1 MRHSSF
7 PFVADSQGDIPS
19 IPSSDEGYDGPMDHK
34 AEVQKLINACEAV
47 IKCASENDGLSQ
59 ADCET
64 VLFYARTLLLEVK
77 PQCVENHSRDKKLNA
92 DKP

>member
-1 MRHSSF
+1 MGQPHAR
-7 PFVADSQGDIPS
+7 PPRTRGDARRRN
-19 IPSSDEGYDGPMDHK
+19 YDGPMDHK
-34 AEVQKLINACEAV
+34 AEVQKLIDACEAV
-47 IKCASENDGLSQ
+47 IKCAYENDGLSQ
-59 ADCET
+59 AECET